1 MLCFIAVVFFLCI
14 MFFVVSFISLVALP
28 VLLSLFQASSKKAV
42 PHVSASIIGLQ
53 LFYNK
58 FEAYASDGP

>member
-14 MFFVVSFISLVALP
+14 MFFVVSFISLVALSI
-28 VLLSLFQASSKKAV
+28 LLSLYQAGSLHAC
-42 PHVSASIIGLQ
+42 ASTIGLK
-53 LFYNK
+53 LFHNK